1 VTRVLFTI
9 FLLLLSLEVY
19 ASEVKLSVSGICH
32 DERSAWYD
40 RTKKFTA
47 FSDMETCLTFGRAYS
62 GYIGGVS
69 GSHDD
74 LALTAKNPVQE
85 YDRDLYGGWGD
96 LDSDCQNTRHEL
108 LAELSTAEVLWDHL
122 GCVVKRGR
130 WIDPY
135 TDKIFTDAGDLD
147 VDHLV
152 PLAYAHAR
160 GAYAWPSEKRTDFAN
175 DPRNLFAVE
184 ASANRSKGSRGP
196 SRWLPP
202 NEAFRCQ
209 YIVRFIRI
217 MMIYD
222 LQFDQPESDEI
233 EILRAQNC

>member
-1 VTRVLFTI
+1 MTRVLFTI
-9 FLLLLSLEVY
+9 CLLLLSFGVY

-32 DERSAWYD
+32 DERSAWYE
-40 RTKKFTA
+40 RTENFTA
-47 FSDMETCLTFGRAYS
+47 FGNMETCLTFGRAYS

-69 GSHDD
+69 RSHEGR
-74 LALTAKNPVQE
+74 ALTAETHVQE
-85 YDRDLYGGWGD
+85 YDRALYGGWVD

-108 LAELSTAEVLWDHL
+108 LATLSTATVLWDHL

-160 GAYAWPSEKRTDFAN
+160 GAYAWPSDKRTDFAN

-184 ASANRSKGSRGP
+184 ASVNRSKGSRGP

-217 MMIYD
+217 MIIYD
-222 LQFDQPESDEI
+222 LQFDQSESNEI
-233 EILRAQNC
+233 KILRAQNC

>member
-1 VTRVLFTI
+1 MTRVVLTLC
-9 FLLLLSLEVY
+9 LLLLSFGVY

-32 DERSAWYD
+32 DERSAWYE
-40 RTKKFTA
+40 RTKNFTPFA
-47 FSDMETCLTFGRAYS
+47 SMESCLSFGRAYS
-62 GYIGGVS
+62 GYIGGVI
-69 GSHDD
+69 GSHWGE
-74 LALTAKNPVQE
+74 ASSGATQVQE
-85 YDRDLYGGWGD
+85 YDRALYGGWD
-96 LDSDCQNTRHEL
+96 DSDSDCQNTRHEL
-108 LAELSTAEVLWDHL
+108 LAELSTAEVLWDGS
-122 GCVVKRGR
+122 GCVVQRGR

-135 TDKIFTDAGDLD
+135 TDKIFTDASDLD

-160 GAYAWPSEKRTDFAN
+160 GAHAWPSEKRTDFAN

-184 ASANRSKGSRGP
+184 SSVNRSKGSRGP

-209 YIVRFIRI
+209 YILRFIRI

-222 LQFDQPESDEI
+222 LQFDESEADEI